1 MDTLRINPNSRY
13 DRKIRIGFEG
23 ENAVSR
29 VDFDMASWVEKYGDG
44 SLVLFVIRPRDT
56 VPYPVSLSIVDGVAT
71 WNITSTD
78 CAKRGAGAIQLKY
91 TVGSVVKKSYIYATS
106 CSDVLDETDTIPDGY
121 ESWLATLTDL
131 SALCESYAV
140 RAENAAERAEE
151 AAEGG
156 GGGGGGADG
165 FSPIAT
171 VTQTENGAVITIT
184 DKAGTT
190 TATVTNGK
198 DGADGPQ
205 GLTGATGPQGP
216 KGDKGDTGATGPKG
230 DTGLTGPQGPKGDKG
245 DTGAEGPVGPQG
257 PKGDTGPAG
266 SDATVTAASITAALG
281 YTPANPSSIPTV
293 TNDFTDAYK
302 NKVDTLWSDYQSALT
317 AMGL

>member
-13 DRKIRIGFEG
+13 GHKIRIGFEG

-29 VDFDMASWVEKYGDG
+29 VDFDMTSWVEKYGEG

-56 VPYPVSLSIVDGVAT
+56 VPYPVSLSIVDGIAT

-78 CAKRGAGAIQLKY
+78 CARHGSGAIQLKY
-91 TVGSVVKKSYIYATS
+91 TVGSVFKKSYIYETS
-106 CSDVLDETDTIPDGY
+106 CSGSLDETDTIPDGY

-131 SALCESYAV
+131 SALCESYAI

-156 GGGGGGADG
+156 GGGGGGGGGADG

-171 VTQTENGAVITIT
+171 VEQTENGAIITIT
-184 DKAGTT
+184 DKTGTT

-198 DGADGPQ
+198 DGKDGATGPQ
-205 GLTGATGPQGP
+205 GEKGETGATGPQGP
-216 KGDKGDTGATGPKG
+216 
-230 DTGLTGPQGPKGDKG
+230 Q
-245 DTGAEGPVGPQG
+245 
-257 PKGDTGPAG
+257 GPAG
-266 SDATVTAASITAALG
+266 SDATVTSASITAALG

-302 NKVDTLWSDYQSALT
+302 NKVDTLWTDYQSALA
-317 AMGL
+317 AMGVGGE